1 MDHNLFVRHA
11 DRYVEDRATGHY
23 RPYRSLYGHRVRR
36 KRIYGHHFTHVMYG
50 GYNSRFLFQKKSRL
64 LPAAAAGFFIAIWV
78 DNQIPASGFLS
89 GITLRLKAS
98 G

>member
-1 MDHNLFVRHA
+1 MDHNLFVRRA
-11 DRYVEDRATGHY
+11 DWHVENGDPGHY

-50 GYNSRFLFQKKSRL
+50 GHNSRLLFQKKSRL
-64 LPAAAAGFFIAIWV
+64 ESSRTAAPRRG
-78 DNQIPASGFLS
+78 S
-89 GITLRLKAS
+89 RLFYRHL